1 MKIQEGILRK
11 ILYVYLLVSPLVDM
25 LTSLAVRA
33 GMTGLTMGVLA
44 RAAFVAAMVFYVL
57 FLYKGQHKGK
67 LRVAVILTSLYG
79 VLYLANTVAVNGLG
93 VLMENAK
100 MFLRVYY
107 FVYVLLGLYALYEE
121 HRILVSDKMLTIV
134 FCIYSTSIFLAAITG
149 TSFPTYELLDI
160 GYCGWFYAGNEIGAI
175 VAILSGITLL
185 YGFTHPKYFW
195 IPILGLVAF
204 SSTYIGT
211 KVPFLAIVAI
221 AALLFLFWLIKQL
234 VRKPE
239 EAKKKIVKY
248 GALLLCIAVLYSI
261 GSPIQQNAGVV
272 QDRFDNIVE
281 STPPTEPDNGEENT
295 NEDQFMAVTDWL
307 LSGRLSSIQNV
318 VKRYAQGSW
327 MDKLFGIGYNF
338 KVDGKWNSDVV
349 EMDFIA
355 ICLKHGIVGLA
366 VFMAPLIYF
375 AVICIIRLFKAL
387 RKFWE
392 LEAAFT
398 YTYAILIGLGCALVA
413 GHVLV
418 APAVSIYIAICTV
431 KLYAYLTNFEEMQK
445 TEKAV

>member
-33 GMTGLTMGVLA
+33 GMTGLTMGVLV

-57 FLYKGQHKGK
+57 FLYKGPHKGK
-67 LRVAVILTSLYG
+67 LRVAVIITSLYG
-79 VLYLANTVAVNGLG
+79 VLYLANTVAVNGFG

-100 MFLRVYY
+100 MFLKVYY

-121 HRILVSDKMLTIV
+121 HHILVSDKMLTIV

-221 AALLFLFWLIKQL
+221 AVLLFLFWLIKQF

-248 GALLLCIAVLYSI
+248 GALLLCIAVLYSV
-261 GSPIQQNAGVV
+261 GSPIQQNAHVA
-272 QDRFDNIVE
+272 QDRFDNVVE
-281 STPPTEPDNGEENT
+281 STKPTEPDNAGENT
-295 NEDQFMAVTDWL
+295 ENDQILAVTDWL

-375 AVICIIRLFKAL
+375 AVICIIRLFKKL
-387 RKFWE
+387 REFWE
-392 LEAAFT
+392 LEDAFT
-398 YTYAILIGLGCALVA
+398 YTYAILIGLGCAFVA

-431 KLYAYLTNFEEMQK
+431 KLYACLKGGEVAEGNESL
-445 TEKAV
+445 